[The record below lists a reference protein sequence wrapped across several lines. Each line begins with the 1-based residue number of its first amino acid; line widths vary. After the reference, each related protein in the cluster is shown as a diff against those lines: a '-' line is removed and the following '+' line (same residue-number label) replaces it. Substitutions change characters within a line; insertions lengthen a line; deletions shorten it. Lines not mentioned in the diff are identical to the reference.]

1 MTVAFRRMLDGINSA
16 NKAEQSYLKK
26 LRQYNR
32 GMLEM
37 KENLQKV
44 ILPTEEV
51 KQSVTDKLKEEHARD
66 PIYPKT
72 DADKAKEENEIQKE
86 NEKHKKLNQP
96 TQDLIKTLTKK
107 LSGGFNVIIK
117 KLIELNNEGK
127 ISTNTMLKT
136 LVELNDNSQISAKT
150 ALKIEQE
157 LTVNK
162 ATVGDINIDTSD
174 KTLKELLAELTD
186 NTNEINKQH
195 KLSHVKLD
203 EIKAQLNAANIKT
216 DTINSVLTEIRDDG
230 VITHDTQKTLLKQM
244 IDNADSNGKQ
254 IETLLKTM
262 NQSNLINKEIINDI
276 LKNKDITSQSI
287 TFGEKTVK
295 VKYNT

>member
-96 TQDLIKTLTKK
+96 TQDLIKLLTKK
-107 LSGGFNVIIK
+107 LSGGFNAIIK
-117 KLIELNNEGK
+117 KLIVLNNEGK
-127 ISTNTMLKT
+127 ISTNTMMKT
-136 LVELNDNSQISAKT
+136 LVELNDNSKISAKT

-162 ATVGDINIDTSD
+162 ANVGDANIDSGD
-174 KTLKELLAELTD
+174 KTLKELLTELTD
-186 NTNEINKQH
+186 NTNNISVDTDEISKQQ
-195 KLSHVKLD
+195 KLSNDKLD
-203 EIKAQLNAANIKT
+203 EIKTQLGDANIKNN
-216 DTINSVLTEIRDDG
+216 TITNILTEIKDKG
-230 VITHDTQKTLLKQM
+230 VITHDTQKELLKQM
-244 IDNADSNGKQ
+244 ISNADTNGKQ
-254 IETLLKTM
+254 IESLLDKL
-262 NQSNLINKEIINDI
+262 NESNLIKI
-276 LKNKDITSQSI
+276 
-287 TFGEKTVK
+287 
-295 VKYNT
+295 